1 MQHNGTTLPDTN
13 HELLVYKVDH
23 KKFDERDIDY
33 LKLPSTKS
41 ELVDGQK
48 PSVNG
53 LSLSTKDSL
62 VITTNV
68 CSTKLTQ
75 NGKNWSFT
83 KVIQIVYT
91 PSLITAVDLL
101 GLLKWAGQPEKLQD
115 SLTALMKVDSEE
127 TVKFLQD
134 VLDALFN
141 ILMQNSDS
149 DLYDKM
155 VFECL
160 VKFLFAF
167 FFHANFYSL
176 I

>member
-1 MQHNGTTLPDTN
+1 MI
-13 HELLVYKVDH
+13 K
-23 KKFDERDIDY
+23 
-33 LKLPSTKS
+33 
-41 ELVDGQK
+41 
-48 PSVNG
+48 
-53 LSLSTKDSL
+53 
-62 VITTNV
+62 
-68 CSTKLTQ
+68 KLTCI
-75 NGKNWSFT
+75 S
-83 KVIQIVYT
+83 
-91 PSLITAVDLL
+91 AVDLL

-160 VKFLFAF
+160 V
-167 FFHANFYSL
+167 
-176 I
+176 

>member
-1 MQHNGTTLPDTN
+1 MIKN
-13 HELLVYKVDH
+13 
-23 KKFDERDIDY
+23 
-33 LKLPSTKS
+33 
-41 ELVDGQK
+41 
-48 PSVNG
+48 
-53 LSLSTKDSL
+53 
-62 VITTNV
+62 
-68 CSTKLTQ
+68 LTC
-75 NGKNWSFT
+75 
-83 KVIQIVYT
+83 IA
-91 PSLITAVDLL
+91 AVDLL

-160 VKFLFAF
+160 V
-167 FFHANFYSL
+167 
-176 I
+176 